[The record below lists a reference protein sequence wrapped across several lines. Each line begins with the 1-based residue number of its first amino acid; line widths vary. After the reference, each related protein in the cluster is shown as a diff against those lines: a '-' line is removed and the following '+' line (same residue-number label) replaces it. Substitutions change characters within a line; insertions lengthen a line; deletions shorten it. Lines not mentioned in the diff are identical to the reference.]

1 MGMGDMPHRP
11 LIFTHLESY
20 FTKYWICAILPKVGS
35 LTSVGL
41 FAQLCSA
48 ALATICF
55 RVWAFEEKKLKPLHL
70 NTELIF
76 NDKMLYI
83 FSET

>member
-1 MGMGDMPHRP
+1 MGMGDMPHHP

-55 RVWAFEEKKLKPLHL
+55 RVWAFGEKIEAFTP
-70 NTELIF
+70 E
-76 NDKMLYI
+76 Y
-83 FSET
+83 